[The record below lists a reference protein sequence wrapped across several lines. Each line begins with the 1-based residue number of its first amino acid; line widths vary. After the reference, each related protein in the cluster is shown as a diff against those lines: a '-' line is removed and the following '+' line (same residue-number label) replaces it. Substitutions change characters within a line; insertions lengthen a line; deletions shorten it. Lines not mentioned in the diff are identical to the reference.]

1 MAEHTIVI
9 SGVPSSGIYFHKAA
23 SQGSQIYY
31 EETQDCLFTF
41 NLPDLT
47 GATIKSASF
56 SASASSAQSQGTYG
70 NFEFKI
76 AGTTVGQ
83 WVDAQYSNRSASG
96 LSIVGGAGK
105 TAEFSCKNS
114 SAYHWT
120 PSPGGSSNLSYTGAT
135 LTNPRLTLVFDG
147 ELTETTIAPLSGEK
161 ISSSQPTEFSWSLA
175 SFSEVVSQSLFWKKS
190 TDVNYTEISLAVDQT
205 SYTFSGGTFD
215 NGTIQWYV
223 SAEDVDGNVVDSGV
237 ETVDVGIV
245 PSVEIAYPIGVNIK
259 SSNIQIFTWEMHED
273 VPTGQYSYEI
283 QYKES
288 EDSEWTVVTGTSSNQ
303 YHSFAADTFSAGDYQ
318 WKLKVTNNDGLSSEY
333 VNSTFTAIGATD
345 APVITSVTN
354 SSIPTITWTVTSQD
368 TFEVEIYKGQE
379 RIYTSGI
386 QVGYNVRSFTP
397 NIMLDDGNYII
408 KMRAMNQYG
417 FFTPWLDYSF
427 VLDPEHPDA
436 LSCYAYANDHHGVTI
451 ARSLELDPVTPD
463 TPGEPSDVPDA
474 HYVIRRV
481 HGETTWKIIG
491 KLDILD
497 ESVKFEDNTVLPNVA
512 YDYAIRNYESGAGFT
527 DSNVVTITIS
537 FQEYILSSMTDGNKF
552 VLFYRT
558 EDQQFDMS
566 HGSSKNQSYS
576 YMIGRKYPVRESSE
590 WLAHNDSFSCFV
602 SFEEY
607 ERLLEFYSGNDD
619 LWFRGKNF
627 TYQCSIDELSIKDAL
642 LGDGYTLGISVSRT
656 DEEELRL
663 F

>member
-1 MAEHTIVI
+1 MAEHTIVVA
-9 SGVPSSGIYFHKAA
+9 GVPSSGRYRHYRTVLP
-23 SQGSQIYY
+23 SQSIEGG
-31 EETQDCLFTF
+31 QDCSFTF

-47 GATIKSASF
+47 GATIKSLYF
-56 SASASSAQSQGTYG
+56 SASVSNTYR
-70 NFEFKI
+70 
-76 AGTTVGQ
+76 AGTQGDFSCKFSGQ
-83 WVDAQYSNRSASG
+83 TLGEWIDAPYANRSFSG
-96 LSIVGGAGK
+96 LSIQGSAGK
-105 TAEFSCKNS
+105 TAEYVCKQTKVNHLYRS
-114 SAYHWT
+114 GESGYYDY
-120 PSPGGSSNLSYTGAT
+120 GSGADLS
-135 LTNPRLTLVFDG
+135 NPRLTIVFDG
-147 ELTETTIAPLSGEK
+147 ELTETTISPLSGSS
-161 ISSSQPTEFSWSLA
+161 ISSSQDTVFSWNLA
-175 SFSEVVSQSLFWKKS
+175 SYSEVVSQSLFWKKS

-205 SYTFSGGTFD
+205 SYTFPGGTFD

-288 EDSEWTVVTGTSSNQ
+288 EDADWTVVTGTSSNQ
-303 YHSFAADTFSAGDYQ
+303 YHSFAADTFSAGEYQ
-318 WKLKVTNNDGLSSEY
+318 LKVTNNDGLSSEY

-379 RIYTSGI
+379 RIYTSGV
-386 QVGYNVRSFTP
+386 QVGYDVRSFTP

-417 FFTPWLDYSF
+417 YFTPWLDYSF

-436 LSCYAYANDHHGVTI
+436 LTCYAYANDHHGVTI

-512 YDYAIRNYESGAGFT
+512 YDYAIRNYASGAGFT

>member
-1 MAEHTIVI
+1 MADYTIQLYSAESAVQVGHYQDGTTVQ
-9 SGVPSSGIYFHKAA
+9 SGS
-23 SQGSQIYY
+23 
-31 EETQDCLFTF
+31 F
-41 NLPDLT
+41 NFSFQQLKDFI
-47 GATIKSASF
+47 IKSITIATPITAHDAWNRGITSGALKLGSTTVATF
-56 SASASSAQSQGTYG
+56 PPTNLRTTWSASSLSLSGSATASLEIKHEPYKDDTYINYVHYG
-70 NFEFKI
+70 RATATI
-76 AGTTVGQ
+76 V
-83 WVDAQYSNRSASG
+83 YS
-96 LSIVGGAGK
+96 
-105 TAEFSCKNS
+105 AES
-114 SAYHWT
+114 S
-120 PSPGGSSNLSYTGAT
+120 SSN
-135 LTNPRLTLVFDG
+135 VF
-147 ELTETTIAPLSGEK
+147 PLSGQSIAK
-161 ISSSQPTEFSWSLA
+161 SLQNTFTWQNVSPGSPIASQILY
-175 SFSEVVSQSLFWKKS
+175 WKYS
-190 TDVNYTEISLAVDQT
+190 TDSTYNTINLSADAT
-205 SYTFSGGTFD
+205 SYTFPANFFN
-215 NGTIQWYV
+215 NGTINWRIGFTD
-223 SAEDVDGNVVDSGV
+223 SASNTSYSPV

-288 EDSEWTVVTGTSSNQ
+288 EDADWTVVTGTSSNQ
-303 YHSFAADTFSAGDYQ
+303 YHSFAADTFSAGEYQ

-379 RIYTSGI
+379 RIYTSGV
-386 QVGYNVRSFTP
+386 QVGYDVRSFTP

-436 LSCYAYANDHHGVTI
+436 LTCYAYANDHHGVTI
-451 ARSLELDPVTPD
+451 ARSLELDPVIPD
-463 TPGEPSDVPDA
+463 APGEPSDVPDA
-474 HYVIRRV
+474 HYVIRRG
-481 HGETTWKIIG
+481 HGETNWKIIG
-491 KLDILD
+491 KLNPLD